1 MVGIIEDG
9 TAIGDGIG
17 VALTRLQQA
26 RRDDGSGHR
35 LGAFVILLTD
45 GANNRGALNPLQA
58 ADIAT
63 SRRIPVYTIGAGK
76 EGWVPVPVGRRSDGS
91 VAYQAQFSQL
101 DEGLLKTIATQT
113 GAAFFRADDMDTI
126 EEAFKAIDRAQ
137 KIEFQAK
144 SYLVTTELFW
154 WLAAPGLTALTL
166 AAAVARPLRQREVFA

>member
-1 MVGIIEDG
+1 
-9 TAIGDGIG
+9 

-26 RRDDGSGHR
+26 GRDDSTGRR

-63 SRRIPVYTIGAGK
+63 SRRIPVYTVGAGK

-113 GAAFFRADDMDTI
+113 GGAFFRADDLGTI
-126 EEAFKAIDRAQ
+126 EEAFRSIDRAQ
-137 KIEFQAK
+137 KIDYEAK
-144 SYLVTTELFW
+144 SRLLTTELFP
-154 WLAAPGLTALTL
+154 LAALPGLLCLLVAALPL
-166 AAAVARPLRQREVFA
+166 AHGTRGRREPGPAAQRINLPDTHA